1 MLASGHPAIP
11 LQRCVDEARAL
22 ELRPG
27 VLEKFLYENAE
38 RVLFE
43 GR

>member
-1 MLASGHPAIP
+1 
-11 LQRCVDEARAL
+11 VDEARAL

-38 RVLFE
+38 RVLFGAAG
-43 GR
+43 GRPR